1 MAYARADATGPSTTR
16 NNRPNLI
23 KETFDTNKS
32 QASRGAEVVNTDMIA
47 PHGATGGA
55 ARPSQCAA
63 GNGVAQKGLLIL
75 AIGIANQPHV
85 TRRHTISDAAK
96 IFLIFW
102 AENTTPRHGKPK
114 PGRNWARRQ
123 ARFPK
128 RCTRW
133 SRGFHHMHVR

>member
-1 MAYARADATGPSTTR
+1 MRLGFIATHQMP
-16 NNRPNLI
+16 P
-23 KETFDTNKS
+23 
-32 QASRGAEVVNTDMIA
+32 
-47 PHGATGGA
+47 GGQ
-55 ARPSQCAA
+55 QCAA

-75 AIGIANQPHV
+75 AIGIANQRHV